1 MSVSE
6 WTGVLAV
13 FFTFV
18 VIMAGMLKFYVKA
31 ILREFANNGGNTMR
45 DRIDAIESR
54 QIIIQ
59 DLLKAHTAGHK

>member
-31 ILREFANNGGNTMR
+31 ILREFSNNGGNTMR
-45 DRIDAIESR
+45 DRIDAIEGR
-54 QIIIQ
+54 QINIQ
-59 DLLKAHTAGHK
+59 DLLKAHISGHK